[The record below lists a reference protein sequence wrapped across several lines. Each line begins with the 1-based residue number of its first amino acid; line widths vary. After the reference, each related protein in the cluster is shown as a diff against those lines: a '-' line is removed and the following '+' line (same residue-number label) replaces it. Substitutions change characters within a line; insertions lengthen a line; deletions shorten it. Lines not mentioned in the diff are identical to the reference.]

1 MIKPRSTTE
10 VSHVLRY
17 CNQHNLA
24 IVPQGGNTGLVG
36 GGVPVY
42 DEVVLNLSLM
52 NRVRSFDPVAGTLVA
67 DAGCVLQALDDHVAQ
82 QGYMMP
88 LDLGAKGSC
97 QLGGNV
103 STNAGGLRV
112 LRYGN
117 LHGSVLGLEVVLADG
132 TVLDGLST
140 LRKDN
145 TGYDLKQLFI
155 GAEGTL
161 GIVTGVSIVTPQRP
175 SAIHVAMMGLESFE
189 QVQQTF
195 VKARKALGEV
205 LSAFEFMDRETFDT
219 VQRYSSRSTVRD
231 PFHGSHPFY
240 VVLETSGS
248 NEEHDGQVRCV
259 TLAW

>member
-1 MIKPRSTTE
+1 
-10 VSHVLRY
+10 
-17 CNQHNLA
+17 
-24 IVPQGGNTGLVG
+24 
-36 GGVPVY
+36 
-42 DEVVLNLSLM
+42 M
-52 NRVRSFDPVAGTLVA
+52 NRVRSFDAVAGTLVA

-97 QLGGNV
+97 HIGGNV

-112 LRYGN
+112 LRYGS

-132 TVLDGLST
+132 TVLDGIST

-175 SAIHVAMMGLESFE
+175 SAINVAMFGLESFE
-189 QVQQTF
+189 QVQATF
-195 VKARKALGEV
+195 VKARQSLGEV

-219 VQRYSSRSTVRD
+219 VQRYSSRSNVRN
-231 PFHGSHPFY
+231 PFNGSHPFY

-248 NEEHDGQVRCV
+248 NKEHDDQVRSH
-259 TLAW
+259 TLHDDNLLYNTFLSSFADFG